1 LLQPCV
7 DRVIRTISRMNLWS
21 SAMRMSAISVAS
33 SLTLLSSPLQASA
46 PAHRLR
52 HKVHTRYRP
61 EARSPALPASR
72 NELPPTRR
80 ERGDRRSHGTARGPW
95 LVRPPEGGGLSRRGR
110 PRREALP
117 CDQVF
122 TERLGGTQ
130 AHRAFFVAP
139 MRRGRKRRGEPVREQ
154 RRPACRS
161 GGSRSSTRRCARAS
175 SSRTPT

>member
-1 LLQPCV
+1 MLQPCV

-61 EARSPALPASR
+61 EARPPAVPASR

-80 ERGDRRSHGTARGPW
+80 ERGDRRSHGTDSRTVAGPSTGKGADC
-95 LVRPPEGGGLSRRGR
+95 RDGGDPAAKRCRVTKSSR
-110 PRREALP
+110 
-117 CDQVF
+117 
-122 TERLGGTQ
+122 RLGGTQ
-130 AHRAFFVAP
+130 GAP
-139 MRRGRKRRGEPVREQ
+139 GLLVVYGL
-154 RRPACRS
+154 
-161 GGSRSSTRRCARAS
+161 
-175 SSRTPT
+175 

>member
-1 LLQPCV
+1 MTPSSMRYCPSV
-7 DRVIRTISRMNLWS
+7 CTAGGSPMNLWS

-130 AHRAFFVAP
+130 AHRAFFCCAD
-139 MRRGRKRRGEPVREQ
+139 
-154 RRPACRS
+154 AARS
-161 GGSRSSTRRCARAS
+161 EEAR
-175 SSRTPT
+175 